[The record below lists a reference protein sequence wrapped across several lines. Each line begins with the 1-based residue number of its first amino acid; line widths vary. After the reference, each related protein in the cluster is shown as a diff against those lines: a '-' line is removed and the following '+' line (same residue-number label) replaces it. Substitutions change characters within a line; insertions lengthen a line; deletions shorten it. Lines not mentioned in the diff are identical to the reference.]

1 MVGEIS
7 SMPKSF
13 LRDIE
18 FFLSDTGYFADFV
31 ELLCGVI
38 PQNYTK
44 MVIFSNRQRV
54 RVSSLDPSS

>member
-13 LRDIE
+13 FRDIE
-18 FFLSDTGYFADFV
+18 NFLSDTGYFADFV

-44 MVIFSNRQRV
+44 SAFFSLPQA
-54 RVSSLDPSS
+54 